1 MAFVIL
7 TQEED
12 VEGEYYEDKK
22 TEMKM
27 RRF

>member
-1 MAFVIL
+1 MVFVIL
-7 TQEED
+7 THEED
-12 VEGEYYEDKK
+12 IEGEYYEDKK